1 MAVTINNIHSLG
13 RVDYDV
19 TVYRNGCED
28 DLEQLVVYGEFDEV
42 IRVMNK
48 LAAGYFEDPDEYY
61 ACISYAG
68 MDLAVMDPI
77 SGTDYEVLDNIDYEC
92 FGEVFKE
99 VYLAASC

>member
-1 MAVTINNIHSLG
+1 MAVTINNIRSLG

-28 DLEQLVVYGEFDEV
+28 VWEQLVVYGEFDEA

-48 LAAGYFEDPDEYY
+48 LAAEYFEDPDEYY
-61 ACISYAG
+61 ACIGYAG

-77 SGTDYEVLDNIDYEC
+77 SDTGYEVLDSIDYEM

-99 VYLAASC
+99 VYLNASC